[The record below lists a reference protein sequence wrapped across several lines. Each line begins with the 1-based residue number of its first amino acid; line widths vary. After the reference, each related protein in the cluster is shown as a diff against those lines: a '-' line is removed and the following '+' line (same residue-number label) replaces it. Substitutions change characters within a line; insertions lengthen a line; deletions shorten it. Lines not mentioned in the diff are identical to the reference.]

1 MLGAG
6 VLAGAVLLAACS
18 SGSSP
23 TTAPSRAAAAT
34 PLRVSASSRG
44 MVFGAAVATN
54 LLARDSQYRQ
64 TLATEFNAV
73 TPENAMKWDR
83 IHPARDRYDF
93 GPADTIVDF
102 ARAHHMTVRGHNLVW
117 YREVPSWV
125 TDHHWTRG
133 ELEQILH
140 EHIRTVVRHYRGRV
154 AQWDVVNEAVDKD
167 GKLRDSIWSKVIGPT
182 YIDLAFRWA
191 HEEDPKAKLYYND
204 YDIES
209 PGPKASA
216 VTALV
221 RGLHARGV
229 PIDGVGIQGH
239 EVASHP
245 PSGHELE
252 SALRTYAAMG
262 LDVAVTEADV
272 ALSLP
277 ANEHERQVQ
286 AGVYDHMLRAC
297 LAVSRCRT
305 FVTWGFTDRS
315 SWVPAE
321 NPGTGDA
328 LPFDRGYR
336 PKAAL
341 GALRTV
347 LARARR

>member
-1 MLGAG
+1 
-6 VLAGAVLLAACS
+6 
-18 SGSSP
+18 
-23 TTAPSRAAAAT
+23 
-34 PLRVSASSRG
+34 
-44 MVFGAAVATN
+44 
-54 LLARDSQYRQ
+54 
-64 TLATEFNAV
+64 
-73 TPENAMKWDR
+73 MKWDT
-83 IHPARDRYDF
+83 IHPTRDHYDF
-93 GPADTIVDF
+93 GPADAIVDF
-102 ARAHHMTVRGHNLVW
+102 ALAHHMVVRGHNLVW
-117 YREVPSWV
+117 YREVPSSV
-125 TDHHWTRG
+125 TDHHWTSG
-133 ELEQILH
+133 ELEQVLH
-140 EHIRTVVRHYRGRV
+140 DHIRTVVRHYRGKV

-167 GKLRDSIWSKVIGPT
+167 GKLRDSIWLKVIGPT

-191 HEEDPKAKLYYND
+191 HEEDPNAKLYYND

-221 RGLHARGV
+221 RGLRARRV

-245 PSGHELE
+245 PSSQELE

-277 ANEHERQVQ
+277 ADEHEREVQ

-315 SWVPAE
+315 SWVPVE

-328 LPFDRGYR
+328 LPFDRDYH
-336 PKAAL
+336 PKPAL

-347 LARARR
+347 LAGARR